1 MIGFFILM
9 ITREW
14 ENKTNFLAAM
24 KKQIKYI
31 SETGRSFDTPKE
43 AFEEDQRL
51 LKVIKVY
58 KDDLDKMEGGDK
70 MFGSGPVTPELIQ
83 QWREAIVRYEK
94 QLHEARSSWAEF
106 GFSLEE
112 KDL

>member
-1 MIGFFILM
+1 
-9 ITREW
+9 
-14 ENKTNFLAAM
+14 M

-43 AFEEDQRL
+43 AFEDDQRL
-51 LKVIKVY
+51 FKIIKIY
-58 KDDLDKMEGGDK
+58 KDDLDRMEGGAK
-70 MFGSGPVTPELIQ
+70 TFGSGPVTPELIK
-83 QWREAIVRYEK
+83 QWRRAIVRYEK
-94 QLHEARSSWAEF
+94 QLKEARSSWAEF

>member
-1 MIGFFILM
+1 M
-9 ITREW
+9 R
-14 ENKTNFLAAM
+14 
-24 KKQIKYI
+24 KQVKYI

-43 AFEEDQRL
+43 AFEEDQML
-51 LKVIKVY
+51 FSIIKVY
-58 KDDLDKMEGGDK
+58 EEDLARMEGGVEI
-70 MFGSGPVTPELIQ
+70 FASSPVTPELMQ

-94 QLHEARSSWAEF
+94 QLQEARSSWAEF